1 MTTNLLFGLFIGT
14 IVGAPL
20 GALVGFWIIEHW
32 PERRPVSRT
41 EQRYTPEVKKEGQ
54 LPTAKARGL
63 EPDGE

>member
-41 EQRYTPEVKKEGQ
+41 EQRYTPEVKKED
-54 LPTAKARGL
+54 
-63 EPDGE
+63 E